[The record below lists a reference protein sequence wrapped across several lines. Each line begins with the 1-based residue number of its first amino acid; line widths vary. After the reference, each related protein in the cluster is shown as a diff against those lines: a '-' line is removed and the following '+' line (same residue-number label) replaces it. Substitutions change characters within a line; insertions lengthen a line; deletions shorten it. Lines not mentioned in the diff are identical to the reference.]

1 MSRDDEKHSVIGFD
15 GLVEFGQYLNSLRD
29 TDYTFEMEDASARMV
44 DCSLDE
50 VIQRYQTFFD
60 SNAERF
66 RVRISY
72 LDSRAGMMG
81 YTDKEFRRR
90 KQ

>member
-1 MSRDDEKHSVIGFD
+1 MSNEKHTVVGFD
-15 GLVEFGQYLNSLRD
+15 GLVEFGQYLMSLHG
-29 TDYTFEMEDASARMV
+29 TDYTFEMEDISGRLA

-50 VIQRYQTFFD
+50 VITGYKTFFD
-60 SNAERF
+60 CGAERF

-72 LDSRAGMMG
+72 QDHRAGMMG
-81 YTDKEFRRR
+81 YTDKEFRRT

>member
-1 MSRDDEKHSVIGFD
+1 MNRDDEKHTVVGFD
-15 GLVEFGQYLNSLRD
+15 GLVEFGQYLNSLHG
-29 TDYTFEMEDASARMV
+29 TDYTFEMEDASGRMV
-44 DCSLDE
+44 DCSLAE
-50 VIQRYQTFFD
+50 VIQRYQSYFD

-72 LDSRAGMMG
+72 LDHRAGMMG

>member
-1 MSRDDEKHSVIGFD
+1 MSRDEEKHTVVGFD
-15 GLVEFGQYLNSLRD
+15 GLIEFGQYLNSLHS
-29 TDYTFEMEDASARMV
+29 TDYTFEMEDASGRMV
-44 DCSLDE
+44 GCSLDE
-50 VIQRYQTFFD
+50 VIQRYQTYFD
-60 SNAERF
+60 SSAERF

-72 LDSRAGMMG
+72 LDYRAGMMG